1 MTDPRDLI
9 ASVIAAGERLQ
20 SAVAEFQAE
29 VDKLQDFGQRLRSMT
44 ERLRESGGKL
54 DDAGVMRLPRAVFPR
69 TDQGERVEA
78 AE

>member
-1 MTDPRDLI
+1 MTEARDLI
-9 ASVIAAGERLQ
+9 ANVIAAGERLQ

-29 VDKLQDFGQRLRSMT
+29 VDKLQDFGQRLRTMT
-44 ERLRESGGKL
+44 ERLRESGGRL

-69 TDQGERVEA
+69 VEQTEA